1 MFRKIV
7 VFIPVF
13 FIVFTASLK
22 ADEGM
27 WIPLF
32 LKKYN
37 IEDMQKKGF
46 KLTAE
51 DIYSVNQA
59 SMKDAVMIFGG
70 GCTAELISNEGLIL
84 TNHHCGYSRI
94 QSHSSLENDYL
105 TDGFWAMSKEEE
117 LVNEG
122 LTVTFLVRME
132 EVTEQVLDGIDESTS
147 DDMREK
153 IIEENIEKIIMETEK
168 DTDYQVGIK
177 SFFYGNQYIMFIE
190 KIYKDIRLVGA
201 PPSSIGKFGGDTD
214 NWMWPRHTGDFSL
227 FRIYADE
234 NNEPAEY
241 SENNGPFKPAK
252 FFPVSLKGVKKG
264 DFTMVFGYPGRT
276 QQYLTS
282 YAVDMIQNEIN
293 PHRINIRQ
301 NVIDIMYKAMENDP
315 KVRIQYSSKYA
326 SVSNYWKKWLG
337 ENRGLD
343 ILNAVGKKQESERNL
358 TNWIQ
363 KSEERLAK
371 YGWLLPE
378 FEKIY
383 KAYTPYMLAEE
394 YFYEAIWRMESV
406 KFSSKLASMLR
417 KGDAITQEDIEST
430 KKYAEKFF
438 KDYTIELDKKMF
450 SALIKLYY
458 FNAGE
463 EFQPEILN
471 FMNTA
476 GHFDIDCNESLEY
489 FTEFYF
495 ENTFYLDQEKF
506 NDFIEKYNYGTE
518 TEEKITETPAY
529 NFFFDFVNVYYTKII
544 PNTDK
549 YSNRIERMN
558 RLYMKALMESDSGKI
573 FYPDAN
579 STLRVTY
586 GKVDTYEPRDGVKY
600 KHFTTLEGVMEK
612 DNPDIYDYDVP
623 DKLRELY
630 EKKDYGKYGENGQMP
645 VCFIASNH
653 TSGGN
658 SGSPVINANGE
669 IIGLN
674 FDRNWEGT
682 MSDIMYNPDQCRNIS
697 LDIRYVLFIIDKFA
711 GATHLIDEMTI
722 IE

>member
-1 MFRKIV
+1 MFKKI
-7 VFIPVF
+7 I
-13 FIVFTASLK
+13 FIVPVILILISSSLK

-59 SMKDAVMIFGG
+59 SMKDAIMIFGG
-70 GCTAELISNEGLIL
+70 GCTAELISDQGLIL

-105 TDGFWAMSKEEE
+105 TNGFWAMSKKEE

-132 EVTEQVLDGIDESTS
+132 DVTDQVLEGVEEDTH

-153 IIEENIEKIIMETEK
+153 IVEANINRISEEAGKDNDYKIA
-168 DTDYQVGIK
+168 VK
-177 SFFYGNQYIMFIE
+177 SFFFGNQYLMFIE
-190 KIYKDIRLVGA
+190 KVFSDIRLVGA
-201 PPSSIGKFGGDTD
+201 PPSAIGKFGGDTD

-241 SENNGPFKPAK
+241 SENNVPFKPAK
-252 FFPVSLKGVKKG
+252 HFPVSLKGVKKG

-276 QQYLTS
+276 QEYLTS
-282 YAVDMIQNEIN
+282 YAVDMIQNKIN
-293 PHRINIRQ
+293 PERINIRQ
-301 NVIDIMYKAMENDP
+301 NVIDIMSAAMENDP

-337 ENRGLD
+337 ENRGLE
-343 ILNAVGKKQESERNL
+343 ILNAVEKKKDTEEQLTKWIGESKDR
-358 TNWIQ
+358 I
-363 KSEERLAK
+363 AK
-371 YGWLLPE
+371 YSWLLPKFKE
-378 FEKIY
+378 LYE
-383 KAYTPYMLAEE
+383 AYTPYMKAEE

-406 KFSSKLASMLR
+406 KFSSKLASLLR
-417 KGDAITQEDIEST
+417 KGEGMTIEDIEST
-430 KKYAEKFF
+430 KKYAKTFF
-438 KDYTIELDKKMF
+438 KDYNFELDKKLF
-450 SALIKLYY
+450 NALLKLYY
-458 FNAGE
+458 FNAGA
-463 EFQPEILN
+463 EFRPEILS
-471 FMNTA
+471 FAETL
-476 GHFDIDCNESLEY
+476 GQVDIDCNDALDY
-489 FTEFYF
+489 FTDFYF
-495 ENTFYLDQEKF
+495 ENTFYLNEDKF
-506 NDFIEKYNYGTE
+506 NEFIEKFTYGTE
-518 TEEKITETPAY
+518 NESKIKDTPAY
-529 NFFFDFVNVYYTKII
+529 NFFYDFVNVYYTKIV
-544 PNTDK
+544 PSTDK
-549 YSNRIERMN
+549 YTNKIEKMN
-558 RLYMKALMESDSGKI
+558 RLYMKALMEADTAKV

-579 STLRVTY
+579 STLRVSY
-586 GKVDTYEPRDGVKY
+586 GQVNTYEPKDGVKY
-600 KHFTTLEGVMEK
+600 RYFTTLEGVMQK
-612 DNPDIYDYDVP
+612 DNPEIYDYDVP
-623 DKLRELY
+623 NKLRELY
-630 EKKDYGKYGENGQMP
+630 KNKDYGRYAENGKIH

-658 SGSPVINANGE
+658 SGSPVINGNGE

-711 GATHLIDEMTI
+711 GAKHLIEEMTI
-722 IE
+722 VE